1 MKNSPGILLRATSI
15 ILGGLLTAGTAL
27 AQTNAPPPPK
37 EAKPP
42 AASLPLMRAP
52 ANLPIRAPIED
63 VVPSTLLNVPV
74 THLFPGGVNPRPSIT
89 NPVAADPAAADRGM
103 KYFNSFNCVGCHA
116 ANGAGGMGPSLS
128 NGAFIYG
135 AQPENIFL
143 SIYQGR
149 PHGMPAWGGSLPE
162 SVIWDIVTYIQ
173 NLSNPP
179 NPQWGTTISATSPAI
194 EQVPAGVIHTT
205 RPWQHTEPFSNGQ
218 KP

>member
-1 MKNSPGILLRATSI
+1 MAGNSSM
-15 ILGGLLTAGTAL
+15 LLTATICVFGAVLVTGAAL
-27 AQTNAPPPPK
+27 AQTDAPPPPK
-37 EAKPP
+37 ETQPP
-42 AASLPLMRAP
+42 MAQLPAMQAP
-52 ANLPIRAPIED
+52 ANLSIRESGAG
-63 VVPSTLLNVPV
+63 VVSGTMLQVPV
-74 THLFPGGVNPRPSIT
+74 SHLFPGGVNPRPPIA
-89 NPVAADPAAADRGM
+89 NPVAADPGAADRGM

-128 NGAFIYG
+128 NGTFIYG

-162 SVIWDIVTYIQ
+162 TVIWDIVTYIQ
-173 NLSNPP
+173 NLSNAP
-179 NPQWGTTISATSPAI
+179 NPEWGTTISATSPAI

-205 RPWQHTEPFSNGQ
+205 KPWQHTQRFSNGQ